1 MPITSKNAL
10 KLLEKNGWYIHTIAG
25 SHMKLKNPGISTP
38 IILPLHNT
46 DLTIGVQRQIEKI
59 CGFKLDRR

>member
-1 MPITSKNAL
+1 MPISSKKAL
-10 KLLEKNGWYIHTIAG
+10 KLLEKDGWYIHTTNG
-25 SHMKLKNPGISTP
+25 SHIKLKKDGNNLP